1 MAGLI
6 GTLRTLWNYVQ
17 ARRNFTRWPDRRALE
32 AWQDRQVRGHLK
44 RILPQS
50 AFYRERYAGLDLH
63 GWRNFPVIEKRDM
76 MEHFDALNTAGI
88 RREDAFAT
96 ALHAEESRDFRPVLR
111 GITVG
116 LSSGTSG
123 NRGIFLASA
132 AEQQRWAGTM
142 LARILPGGLGRSHR
156 AALLLRAN
164 SNLYESVEGRR
175 LAFQFFDLF
184 SPWDALAERLARYS
198 PTLLVAPPSALLRL
212 ADSRKWQPV
221 ERVVAAAEVLEPQ
234 DAEKIAAAFHCDRVQ
249 QIYQATEGFV
259 AATCAHGTLHLNED
273 IIAVQREDIG
283 SGRFVP
289 ILTDFRRTT
298 QPILRYRLNDILRH
312 REKPCACGSVF
323 AAIES
328 IEGRCDDALT
338 APGLAD
344 GAPVEIFADFI
355 RRAFLTAHS
364 AISEYS
370 LTQRAQTW
378 EVAFVAPD
386 EENHAAR
393 KAVTIALQ
401 NVCAHFAAHCPALA
415 FVPHVAPRPGEK
427 LRRIRRLP
435 PRV

>member
-6 GTLRTLWNYVQ
+6 GTLRTLWSHAQ

-32 AWQDRQVRGHLK
+32 AWQDRQVCGHLK

-63 GWRNFPVIEKRDM
+63 GWRSFPVIEKRDM

-88 RREDAFAT
+88 RGEDAFAT
-96 ALHAEESRDFRPVLR
+96 ALRAEESRDFRPVLR

-123 NRGIFLASA
+123 SRGIFHASA

-142 LARILPGGLGRSHR
+142 LARIFPGGLRGSHR

-212 ADSRKWQPV
+212 ANSRKWQPV

-234 DAEKIAAAFHCDRVQ
+234 DAKKIAAAFHCERIH
-249 QIYQATEGFV
+249 QIYQATEGFI
-259 AATCAHGTLHLNED
+259 AATCGHGTLHLNED

-283 SGRFVP
+283 GGRFVP
-289 ILTDFRRTT
+289 ILTDFRRIT
-298 QPILRYRLNDILRH
+298 QPILRYRLNDILRL

-328 IEGRCDDALT
+328 IEGRCDDTLT
-338 APGLAD
+338 APALAD
-344 GAPVEIFADFI
+344 GQPVEIFADFI
-355 RRAFLTAHS
+355 RRAFLTAHA

-378 EVAFVAPD
+378 EVAFVTPD
-386 EENHAAR
+386 EENQAAR
-393 KAVTIALQ
+393 EAIAVALQ
-401 NVCAHFAAHCPALA
+401 TVCTHFAAHCPPLV
-415 FVPHVAPRPGEK
+415 FTPYSPPRCGEK
-427 LRRIRRLP
+427 LRRVRRLHE
-435 PRV
+435 RL